1 MSALFQFK
9 GEPSRLD
16 LIHNTLKN
24 LEQNLSADA
33 LFKILNKKTTD
44 KKQLHELGYVYYTS
58 YYGKKELPKFEPL
71 PQPKLNLL
79 ELYRPTPPKPPK
91 PMPTFTQ
98 MTEHAAPAHG
108 VCDIQYL
115 NDFKMT
121 PEQMTE
127 TLRNIHPFE
136 MMSSYYH
143 NENVCDDDFRAS
155 LLKVE
160 REVTSYF
167 EERDN
172 TLNQLLS
179 GLKKCICLRALSN
192 NAYHYAHRAIAQLSA
207 YPDMQELL
215 KFYVMSDLIHEWNNQ
230 KYESHLHMIVKY
242 NELTQFVQ
250 SVLSVPQTFL
260 SADDFEFDS
269 IEILFGRLVFW
280 VWDNLYQIARMFV
293 WSDFPSFADDRV
305 REAFKINHLKRLQ
318 SMKISAEQ
326 LRLARTIQVN
336 DFLHNLQIHY
346 HDPDLKSV
354 LDRGIHH
361 LSEVIKNMN
370 QGKVRLNES
379 TYTDLHAMF
388 KLTYDKLIEFLTT
401 NVLPPHVEIM
411 YVDEVIQIMEK
422 IDEINIMKKMKKYG
436 GSKKNKM
443 IRRRTKKTTK
453 G

>member
-1 MSALFQFK
+1 
-9 GEPSRLD
+9 
-16 LIHNTLKN
+16 
-24 LEQNLSADA
+24 
-33 LFKILNKKTTD
+33 
-44 KKQLHELGYVYYTS
+44 
-58 YYGKKELPKFEPL
+58 
-71 PQPKLNLL
+71 
-79 ELYRPTPPKPPK
+79 
-91 PMPTFTQ
+91 
-98 MTEHAAPAHG
+98 MTEHAEPAHG
-108 VCDIQYL
+108 SCDIEYL
-115 NDFKMT
+115 NGFKMT
-121 PEQMTE
+121 PEQLTE
-127 TLRNIHPFE
+127 ALRNIHPFE

-143 NENVCDDDFRAS
+143 NKNVCDDDFRAS

-192 NAYHYAHRAIAQLSA
+192 NAYYYAHTAIEQLSA

-215 KFYVMSDLIHEWNNQ
+215 KFYVMSDLIHAWNEQ

-242 NELTQFVQ
+242 NELTQLVER
-250 SVLSVPQTFL
+250 VLRVPQTFL

-280 VWDNLYQIARMFV
+280 VWDNLYENARMFE
-293 WSDFPSFADDRV
+293 WSDFPSFANDRV
-305 REAFKINHLKRLQ
+305 RKAFKKRLQ

-336 DFLHNLQIHY
+336 EFLHDLQRNY
-346 HDPDLKSV
+346 FNRDLKSV

-370 QGKVRLNES
+370 QGKTRLNES
-379 TYTDLHAMF
+379 TYTDLHKMF
-388 KLTYDKLIEFLTT
+388 EITYEKLIEFLST
-401 NVLPPHVEIM
+401 NDLPPDVETK
-411 YVDEVIQIMEK
+411 YVDAVIQIMEK
-422 IDEINIMKKMKKYG
+422 IDEINIMKKMKKNG

-443 IRRRTKKTTK
+443 IRRRTKKNTK